1 MSDYPLHQV
10 VAHARVNATSDR
22 ESAALLEALDAATL
36 LLQRCILYTA
46 HDNPALCR
54 DIKAHIAEVTK

>member
-22 ESAALLEALDAATL
+22 ETAALLEALDAATL

-46 HDNPALCR
+46 HDNPPLCR
-54 DIKAHIAEVTK
+54 EIRSYIGEVTK